1 MLFGARGF
9 QISNESVHIGGNG
22 NEFIEGAVI

>member
-1 MLFGARGF
+1 MLLFVRGF
-9 QISNESVHIGGNG
+9 QISDESVHIGGNG